1 MQEGGEGY
9 RREGGRERKEGK
21 EGRREGGEGCG
32 RERGREERDVGGREG
47 RRREELVAS
56 TCSVSNLVPM
66 PLCSQLP
73 STHRMVLALC
83 SLQCV
88 FPADLVDSC
97 SLNYKNYINTCS

>member
-1 MQEGGEGY
+1 MEG
-9 RREGGRERKEGK
+9 RDIGGREGERGRKR
-21 EGRREGGEGCG
+21 RREGGEGCG

-83 SLQCV
+83 SLQWV
-88 FPADLVDSC
+88 HFLLLVDSC